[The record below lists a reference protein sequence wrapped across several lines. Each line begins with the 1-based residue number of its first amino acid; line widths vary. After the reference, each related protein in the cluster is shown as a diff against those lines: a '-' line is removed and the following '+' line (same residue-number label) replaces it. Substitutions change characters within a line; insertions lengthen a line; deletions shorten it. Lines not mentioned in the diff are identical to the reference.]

1 MPGLSAKK
9 LPSVPRMST
18 EPVKVLCFDTLLQV
32 LILKVVRGV
41 SFCPPPWTA
50 KTAAAPAKMTE
61 FLGKVEIKK
70 RQTSRRIEDVPHFYL
85 VSTVAKELWGV
96 KRFLPE
102 QWVSFRLPDLL
113 GVSPPRPAEPNQG

>member
-1 MPGLSAKK
+1 
-9 LPSVPRMST
+9 MST

-70 RQTSRRIEDVPHFYL
+70 AADKPPHRRCSALLPGKY
-85 VSTVAKELWGV
+85 SS
-96 KRFLPE
+96 KRTMGSQEILARVVFTL
-102 QWVSFRLPDLL
+102 SCA
-113 GVSPPRPAEPNQG
+113 GPALRIRFTNQH